1 MEVEIVDREILLNTI
16 KSSTFWSKSTKNKRV
31 SVSQRTQTSQL
42 QVLHSI
48 VVRLMALCNSLVA
61 TFTTQWSSVHNL
73 PNTGITKAIFDG
85 MGEAHRLICT
95 AMKEIMKGRN
105 FLEKTIDQHSSLPF
119 ANNLTESRRATI
131 EYIIDNIYSSVISC
145 SWTCVASSWNCHKYL
160 LQDQW
165 KRSTFTT
172 SFGVPNLENSIP
184 METRTCMQA
193 LQVFQSS
200 ARQLLGGAIELDGQI
215 KNRKDEWED
224 INSIQHSLSL
234 LTEAQAAMDLESF
247 A

>member
-1 MEVEIVDREILLNTI
+1 MDWILSKFTFSPPEQRFEFGI
-16 KSSTFWSKSTKNKRV
+16 KQHILRFWCLEESTW
-31 SVSQRTQTSQL
+31 
-42 QVLHSI
+42 
-48 VVRLMALCNSLVA
+48 
-61 TFTTQWSSVHNL
+61 
-73 PNTGITKAIFDG
+73 
-85 MGEAHRLICT
+85 
-95 AMKEIMKGRN
+95 
-105 FLEKTIDQHSSLPF
+105 DQHSSLPF

-215 KNRKDEWED
+215 KNKKDEWED

-247 A
+247 AWCTKVWRYQEGH